1 MNPWRSNSRKAG
13 LLLLLAS
20 LFPLGIWALL
30 LFAGT
35 PDGVSKWKDATDFVL
50 FAFSDQNPDRRTFI
64 ILAGLPLC
72 LIALAAGYLRHTQFQ
87 TRNAVLLFA
96 ANLAL
101 AALSF
106 VEGPEHLTFFIALP
120 AWWGWKCVTE
130 ATNLVPTQ

>member
-1 MNPWRSNSRKAG
+1 MKPWCSNSRKAG
-13 LLLLLAS
+13 FLLLLAS
-20 LFPLGIWALL
+20 VLPLGIWAIL

-35 PDGVSKWKDATDFVL
+35 PECVSKWKDATDFIQ

-72 LIALAAGYLRHTQFQ
+72 LIILAASYLRHTQFK

-101 AALSF
+101 ATLSF
-106 VEGPEHLTFFIALP
+106 FEGPEHLTFFIALP

-130 ATNLVPTQ
+130 SSNLAPTQ

>member
-1 MNPWRSNSRKAG
+1 MAFRNGKTQLILSCSHSQTRTRIAEH
-13 LLLLLAS
+13 S
-20 LFPLGIWALL
+20 LSW
-30 LFAGT
+30 
-35 PDGVSKWKDATDFVL
+35 
-50 FAFSDQNPDRRTFI
+50 
-64 ILAGLPLC
+64 AGLPLC